1 MRILVTDSILRDSD
15 RHMKEIAQ
23 RLSLVPITINRQKRV
38 ILVNYYDIVI
48 DFSKSD
54 RDRLAGLKPDYILT
68 DSSEVENYMITRGA
82 VPLKDDKDLVT
93 KVLKYCIRKDF
104 SDDNKLS

>member
-1 MRILVTDSILRDSD
+1 MRILVTDSILRDND

-23 RLSLVPITINRQKRV
+23 KLPLVPITINKQKRF

-82 VPLKDDKDLVT
+82 VPLKDDKDLVL
-93 KVLKYCIRKDF
+93 KVLEYCIEKEEKN
-104 SDDNKLS
+104 DNH